1 MATRSLSPDRIAQ
14 KLREHRS
21 AVAVLAMQSAKRAV
35 KDQIR
40 AKGKKPAHFTAKE
53 IAVLAEVE
61 LQRNRTKLIAE
72 AEHAIATWPG
82 FAPWRL
88 PCADISTDAQ
98 KENEPRSI
106 TSAVQ
111 MSGAQ

>member
-40 AKGKKPAHFTAKE
+40 AKGEKPAHFTAKE

-82 FAPWRL
+82 FRAMASAMFKYL
-88 PCADISTDAQ
+88 NICAIQ
-98 KENEPRSI
+98 N
-106 TSAVQ
+106 SA
-111 MSGAQ
+111 

>member
-1 MATRSLSPDRIAQ
+1 MATRSLSPNRLAQ
-14 KLREHRS
+14 KLRDHRQAVMVLARRS
-21 AVAVLAMQSAKRAV
+21 AIKAIKAKLRAQGIRLTLVLPKDINVLAN
-35 KDQIR
+35 DY
-40 AKGKKPAHFTAKE
+40 
-53 IAVLAEVE
+53 LAQHGERLRVE
-61 LQRNRTKLIAE
+61 A
-72 AEHAIATWPG
+72 AHAIATYPG
-82 FAPWRL
+82 LARWRL